1 MTVAPRR
8 KTRPGKARSWT
19 RTRERRPQHPMG
31 IIAVVCAFVAWASV
45 LLVVFAP
52 YLLAVLLGGFATG
65 DTVEDR
71 MVEGIGAWMVFSPF
85 IILLLFALIFAAV
98 AFGSL
103 GTALGVLALLRVSAT
118 RGLYRGARMVS
129 AATIASLGA
138 LAAIV
143 MLIA

>member
-19 RTRERRPQHPMG
+19 RTRGRRPQHPMG
-31 IIAVVCAFVAWASV
+31 IIAAVCAFVAWASV
-45 LLVVFAP
+45 LLVVLAP
-52 YLLAVLLGGFATG
+52 YLLAVLLGGFVTG

-85 IILLLFALIFAAV
+85 IIFILFALMFAAV

-103 GTALGVLALLRVSAT
+103 GTVLGVLAQLRISGT
-118 RGLYRGARMVS
+118 RGRYRGARM
-129 AATIASLGA
+129 ATIASLGA